1 MPDPDQAMTRLTKL
15 LVGAG
20 QLTSVLAVVDR
31 VFQRAPHLAK
41 EIQNTVEE
49 EGGNET
55 VKKRRLIELTVDK
68 VITFNV
74 LHDVLFSAFFPR

>member
-1 MPDPDQAMTRLTKL
+1 MPDHEQALTRLTKL
-15 LVGAG
+15 LEGAG

-41 EIQNTVEE
+41 EIKDTVEE
-49 EGGNET
+49 EGGNKT

-68 VITFNV
+68 VITINV
-74 LHDVLFSAFFPR
+74 LHVLFSAFFPR

>member
-1 MPDPDQAMTRLTKL
+1 MPDHDHAVTRLTKL

-20 QLTSVLAVVDR
+20 QLTGVLEVVDR

-68 VITFNV
+68 VITINV
-74 LHDVLFSAFFPR
+74 LHVSSSAFLP